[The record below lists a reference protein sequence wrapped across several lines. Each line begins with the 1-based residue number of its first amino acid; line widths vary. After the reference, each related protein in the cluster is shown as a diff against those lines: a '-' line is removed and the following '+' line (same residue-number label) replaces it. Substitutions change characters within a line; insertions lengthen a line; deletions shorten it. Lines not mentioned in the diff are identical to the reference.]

1 MNQSK
6 KSLTIFLL
14 LMINLAT
21 VLSVRNW
28 PITALYGY
36 TSVFYLLLSMLF
48 FFIPCALV
56 SAELATLFPQKGGVY
71 IWVREALGHR
81 LGFVAVW
88 LLWVENIVFYPAILS
103 FITAAIAYVFF
114 PHLSD
119 NPLYTCFGVIA
130 VFWTLTLINLRG
142 IKFTGRLSTFCVIT
156 GTFIPTALILTL
168 GGVWVFSAKP
178 LMISLQSTPFFPDLS
193 QISTFAVLTG
203 ILLSFAGLEMP
214 AVHAGDVENPKKNF
228 PIAIFLSAAIIM
240 VLTVLG
246 TLCIAIAVPREQISL
261 VSGTIEALSVFLRQ
275 YHLGFLT
282 PLFSLL
288 IAIGALG
295 GVSNWIVGPCRGLL
309 AAGEKGDFPP
319 FMQQTNAHG
328 MPVVLMSIQ
337 GIIVTLLSVLF
348 LLMPDVSASFWMMT
362 VLAAQ
367 LYILMYIL
375 LFISAI
381 VLKYK
386 KRGAERAYSVP
397 GGSIGMWITAGLG
410 LIGVTFSFVIG
421 FFPPPDVKV
430 QSLTFFTSFLG
441 VGITL
446 MTSIPFLIFSMRKPH
461 WGK

>member
-1 MNQSK
+1 MNPSK
-6 KSLTIFLL
+6 KTLTVFLL

-21 VLSVRNW
+21 VLSIRNW

-36 TSVFYLLLSMLF
+36 TSIFYLFLSMIF

-56 SAELATLFPQKGGVY
+56 SAELATLFPQKGGIY

-103 FITAAIAYVFF
+103 FITAAIAYTFF

-119 NPLYTCFGVIA
+119 NPVYTCIGVIV
-130 VFWTLTLINLRG
+130 VFWILTLVNLRG
-142 IKFTGRLSTFCVIT
+142 ISFTGKLSTFCVLV
-156 GTFIPTALILTL
+156 GTFIPTALIITL
-168 GGVWVFSAKP
+168 GAIWVFSGKP
-178 LMISLQSTPFFPDLS
+178 FMISLESTPILPDLS

-214 AVHAGDVENPKKNF
+214 AVHAGDVVNPKKNF
-228 PIAIFLSAAIIM
+228 PIAIFLSAAIII
-240 VLTVLG
+240 VLTILG
-246 TLCIAIAVPREQISL
+246 TLCIAIAVPHDEISL
-261 VSGTIEALSVFLRQ
+261 VSGTIEALSIFLRQ
-275 YHLGFLT
+275 YNLSYLT
-282 PLFSLL
+282 PIVSLL

-319 FMQQTNAHG
+319 FMQRTNSKG
-328 MPVVLMSIQ
+328 MPIVLMYMQ
-337 GIIVTLLSVLF
+337 GIIVTALSILF
-348 LLMPDVSASFWMMT
+348 LLMPNVSTSFWIMT

-375 LFISAI
+375 LFISGI

-386 KRGAERAYSVP
+386 KIGERRGYTVP
-397 GGSIGMWITAGLG
+397 GGNIGMWITAGFG
-410 LIGVTFSFVIG
+410 LIGVAFSFIIG
-421 FFPPPDVKV
+421 FFPPPNVEIN
-430 QSLTFFTSFLG
+430 SLTFYTSFLG
-441 VGITL
+441 VGIIT
-446 MTSIPFLIFSMRKPH
+446 MAMIPFLIFQMRKPH
-461 WGK
+461 WGQ